1 MFDGGVSRLLLYFF
15 FFYGVVVV
23 LLDVSIELLSGD
35 ELLVAVKASERH
47 FLLFFLCVCVL
58 VC

>member
-1 MFDGGVSRLLLYFF
+1 M
-15 FFYGVVVV
+15 VV

-47 FLLFFLCVCVL
+47 FLLFFVCVCVSVL
-58 VC
+58 VCLLPRLNFDR